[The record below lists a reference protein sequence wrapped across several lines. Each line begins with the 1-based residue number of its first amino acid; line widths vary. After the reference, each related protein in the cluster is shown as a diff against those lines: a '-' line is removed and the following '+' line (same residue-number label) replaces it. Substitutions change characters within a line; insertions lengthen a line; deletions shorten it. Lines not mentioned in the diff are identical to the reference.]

1 MTYREVEAEADAELD
16 VEVGAESEEHRG
28 ESEIG
33 NDMVY

>member
-1 MTYREVEAEADAELD
+1 MTYRAVEAEVDAELD
-16 VEVGAESEEHRG
+16 VEVEAELEEHRG